1 LATLPRTLS
10 DNPIARAE
18 LTHQQRTVLD
28 HKWRRWPVIFGV
40 ALVVALLS
48 TASLLVAPQLADLLN
63 ISVEDVDE
71 ALRGWFSTVTVLM
84 AALLTSHHLSFSSAA
99 LQVASTAIAREKQ
112 ARTWEDLLL
121 TGVDARRIVYGKW
134 WATTRTLWQAYRPLL
149 LLRFAVGVWM
159 GVSSGIARISPFYY
173 TPPLPNTLL
182 IALATAVFPLCYS
195 AFTVS
200 VGLLASLLVR
210 NETTAYR
217 LASALQ
223 FAAVVV
229 SLSLI
234 LVSFSLPI
242 TNYESGIASLIPAL
256 FVTPLDGG
264 MLGLIGIIANDLL
277 ASLFYLVGLVLCL
290 ALYAALTWLVLRAA
304 QSIAVRQRALPPRKD

>member
-1 LATLPRTLS
+1 MTTLPRTLS

-40 ALVVALLS
+40 GLGAALLS
-48 TASLLVAPQLADLLN
+48 TAGLLVASPLSDLLG
-63 ISVEDVDE
+63 VPFDELDE

-121 TGVDARRIVYGKW
+121 TGVDARKIIYGKW
-134 WATTRTLWQAYRPLL
+134 WATARTLWQAYRPLL
-149 LLRFAVGVWM
+149 GLRFGVGVWM
-159 GVSSGIARISPFYY
+159 GLSSGMARISPTYY
-173 TPPLPNTLL
+173 TPPPLNVLL

-200 VGLLASLLVR
+200 VGVLASLLVR

-223 FAAVVV
+223 FAMVVFSLSLVLV
-229 SLSLI
+229 SLS
-234 LVSFSLPI
+234 VPV
-242 TNYESGIASLIPAL
+242 TNYDSGAASLIPAL
-256 FVTPLDGG
+256 FITPLDGG
-264 MLGLIGIIANDLL
+264 MLGLIGIIATDLL
-277 ASLFYLVGLVLCL
+277 SSTFYLVGLALCIV
-290 ALYAALTWLVLRAA
+290 LYAALTWAVLRTA
-304 QSIAVRQRALPPRKD
+304 QGFAVRQRALPPI

>member
-1 LATLPRTLS
+1 MAVFPRTLS

-28 HKWRRWPVIFGV
+28 HKWRRWPVIFSV
-40 ALVVALLS
+40 ALAAALLS
-48 TASLLVAPQLADLLN
+48 TASLLVAPQLANL
-63 ISVEDVDE
+63 IGVSVDEVDE
-71 ALRGWFSTVTVLM
+71 ALRGWFSTITVLM

-121 TGVDARRIVYGKW
+121 TGVDARRIIYGKW

-149 LLRFAVGVWM
+149 GLRFAVAVWM
-159 GVSSGIARISPFYY
+159 GISSGMARITPFYY
-173 TPPLPNTLL
+173 TPPLPVVLL
-182 IALATAVFPLCYS
+182 IAAATAIFPLCYS
-195 AFTVS
+195 AFAVS

-210 NETTAYR
+210 SETTAYR
-217 LASALQ
+217 VASALQ
-223 FAAVVV
+223 FAAIVI

-234 LVSFSLPI
+234 MVSFTLPF
-242 TNYESGIASLIPAL
+242 TEYEAGLAALIPAL

-264 MLGLIGIIANDLL
+264 MLGLIGIIANDQV
-277 ASLFYLVGLVLCL
+277 SSIFYLVGLVLCL
-290 ALYAALTWLVLRAA
+290 ALYAALTWAVLRGA
-304 QSIAVRQRALPPRKD
+304 QSIAVRQRALPPR